1 MKSTKHADTGTPSV
15 KSERKSKISEQVVL
29 SDLEIEIK
37 ESAEINYQKVSTS
50 NSSAPPRRFPGSRNA
65 SQPNS

>member
-29 SDLEIEIK
+29 SDLEIK

>member
-1 MKSTKHADTGTPSV
+1 MKSTKHADTSTFSV
-15 KSERKSKISEQVVL
+15 KSERKSNINEQVVL
-29 SDLEIEIK
+29 SDLEIK

-65 SQPNS
+65 SQSNS